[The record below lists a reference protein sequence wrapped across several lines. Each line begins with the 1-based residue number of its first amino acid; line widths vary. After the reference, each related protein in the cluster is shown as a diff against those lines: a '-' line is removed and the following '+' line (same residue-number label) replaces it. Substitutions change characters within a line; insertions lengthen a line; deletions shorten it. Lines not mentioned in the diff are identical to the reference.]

1 MKKAVH
7 LLILSAAAVVML
19 ENRICRA
26 QSTVTASVDPG
37 ETHQIME
44 GFGASLYYYS
54 NWLIAHPK
62 KQDIYYDI
70 YDGLGLDILR
80 LGNTYGYG
88 SANIADA
95 SEFVSMAASVL
106 GHPVRVM
113 LSSWSPPAALKST
126 GSTLNGGTLV
136 KKNGQYDYE
145 GYAQYWADA
154 LTAYAAAG
162 IRPDYVS
169 VQNEPDWT
177 ASWETCEF
185 SGTETA
191 DRAGYDRALDAVFKK
206 LQGSASRPK
215 MLAPEAKG
223 IGDGRFADYAKYYDH
238 AQVYGYAH
246 HLYNGGDGGN
256 PDSYIGNMQA
266 VAAAYSDKPRFQT
279 EYSSE
284 NADWLNTAWLM
295 HNSLVYEEVSAY
307 LYWGLIW
314 GDLTSAELVLLENP
328 WTRSQWTTPMGYVLT
343 QRYWA
348 FRQYSKFI
356 EPGWKRVTAT
366 AGGSQVKVSAFI
378 NPNADSL
385 TVVVINKGAADFKL
399 VLKLGDFQPAG
410 GLVVRTSE
418 SEPGDE
424 NSYDAGAAIVLPA
437 RSITTWALQGSMVSG
452 VDKTESP
459 CSFTMEQNHP
469 NPFNPS
475 TTIRFSLS
483 KKSETVLT
491 VFDLRGQAVL
501 QKRFGA
507 LDQGAHSYVL
517 DAKGFP
523 SGVYCYRIETG
534 DGGGM
539 TRKFIVAR

>member
-7 LLILSAAAVVML
+7 FLILSVAAVVMP

-26 QSTVTASVDPG
+26 QSTVTASINPG
-37 ETHQIME
+37 ETHQTME

-54 NWLIAHPK
+54 NWLVAHPK
-62 KQDIYYDI
+62 KEDIYNDI
-70 YDGLGLDILR
+70 FDGLGLDILR

-88 SANIADA
+88 SSNIADA
-95 SEFVSMAASVL
+95 AEFVSTATSVS
-106 GHPVRVM
+106 GRPVMVL

-126 GSTLNGGTLV
+126 GSTQNGGTLV
-136 KKNGQYDYE
+136 RKNGQYDYE
-145 GYAQYWADA
+145 GYARYWADA

-169 VQNEPDWT
+169 IQNEPDWT

-191 DRAGYDRALDAVFKK
+191 DRAGYDRALDAVVKK
-206 LQGSASRPK
+206 LQGTASQPK
-215 MLAPEAKG
+215 LLAPEAKG
-223 IGDGRFADYAKYYDH
+223 IGDGRFADYARYYNH

-246 HLYNGGDGGN
+246 HLYNGGDAGN
-256 PDSYIGNMQA
+256 PDSFIGNMQA

-314 GDLTSAELVLLENP
+314 GGLTSVELVLLENP

-356 EPGWKRVTAT
+356 DPGWKRVTAT

-385 TVVVINKGAADFKL
+385 TVVVINKGAADLKL
-399 VLKLGDFQPAG
+399 ALKLGDFQPAG

-418 SEPGDE
+418 SESGDE
-424 NSYDAGAAIVLPA
+424 NFYDASAAIVLPA
-437 RSITTWALQGSMVSG
+437 RSITTWAFEGFMASAVERN
-452 VDKTESP
+452 ESP
-459 CSFTMEQNHP
+459 SFFSMEQNFP

-483 KKSETVLT
+483 KKLETVLT
-491 VFDLRGQAVL
+491 VFDLRGRAVL
-501 QKRFGA
+501 KKRFGA
-507 LDQGAHSYVL
+507 LDPGAHAFVL
-517 DAKGFP
+517 DAKGLP

-534 DGGGM
+534 DGNGM
-539 TRKFIVAR
+539 TKKFIVAR